1 MASSTIH
8 LAVAKT
14 YLKQHPNLNQEKV
27 LAGTLYTDSIKDKER
42 LHYSEKDRG
51 PNLVTLL
58 KTKVNL
64 YRFLLDHEH
73 RTDFEEGWFLH
84 LVTDYL
90 FFEECFTKEYLSS
103 HRFPEFHKDLY
114 DAYDCLSQYI
124 TEKYHLTKEDY
135 QAYPNLYFPTHPY
148 QPCLFTK
155 EQIDAFIA
163 RVASISLED
172 YSKKVKK
179 YQRNVKP

>member
-14 YLKQHPNLNQEKV
+14 YLKQHPNLNQEEV
-27 LAGTLYTDSIKDKER
+27 LAGTLYPK
-42 LHYSEKDRG
+42 
-51 PNLVTLL
+51 
-58 KTKVNL
+58 
-64 YRFLLDHEH
+64 
-73 RTDFEEGWFLH
+73 
-84 LVTDYL
+84 
-90 FFEECFTKEYLSS
+90 
-103 HRFPEFHKDLY
+103 FHKDLY
-114 DAYDCLSQYI
+114 DAYDYLSQYI

-172 YSKKVKK
+172 YLNALTYVIPH
-179 YQRNVKP
+179 Y